1 MNNENLLTG
10 TRRGRAIIVIGALF
24 AIAIVVL
31 IVLIATGVIKVGDNK
46 SGIPSDEERIST
58 EVDPVS
64 GETIRDV
71 KQDRELKD
79 GQILMIGI
87 YQLKKMGLMADQYSK
102 LVNTLAQYVSKN
114 RPEVKQISYKKD
126 SYKYTNPKRT
136 TMYFMFVTNE
146 GESFDVNMD
155 TKGSIKDIDIVI
167 KKHEDS

>member
-10 TRRGRAIIVIGALF
+10 TKRGRVILVIGGLFGVAIIVLLILMGLGIIKIGNDEPGL
-24 AIAIVVL
+24 
-31 IVLIATGVIKVGDNK
+31 
-46 SGIPSDEERIST
+46 PSDDERITT

-64 GETIRDV
+64 GETIRKV
-71 KQDRELKD
+71 KQETENKD
-79 GQILMIGI
+79 GKLLMIGI

-114 RPEVKQISYKKD
+114 CPSAKQISYKKD
-126 SYKYTNPKRT
+126 SYKYTNSKRT

>member
-1 MNNENLLTG
+1 MIGGLFG
-10 TRRGRAIIVIGALF
+10 VAIIVLLVLMGLGIIKIGN
-24 AIAIVVL
+24 
-31 IVLIATGVIKVGDNK
+31 DE
-46 SGIPSDEERIST
+46 SGLPSDDERITT

-64 GETIRDV
+64 GETIRKV
-71 KQDRELKD
+71 KQETENKD
-79 GQILMIGI
+79 GKLLMIGI

-114 RPEVKQISYKKD
+114 CPNAKQISYKKD
-126 SYKYTNPKRT
+126 SYKYTNTKRT

-167 KKHEDS
+167 TKHEDK

>member
-1 MNNENLLTG
+1 MV
-10 TRRGRAIIVIGALF
+10 AIIVL
-24 AIAIVVL
+24 L
-31 IVLIATGVIKVGDNK
+31 ILMGLGVIKIGDDK
-46 SGIPSDEERIST
+46 PGLPSDDERITT

-64 GETIRDV
+64 GETIRKV
-71 KQDRELKD
+71 KQETENKD
-79 GQILMIGI
+79 GKLLMIGI

-114 RPEVKQISYKKD
+114 CPSAKQISYKKD
-126 SYKYTNPKRT
+126 SYKYTNTKRT

-167 KKHEDS
+167 TKHVDK

>member
-10 TRRGRAIIVIGALF
+10 TKRGRMIIIIGAIF
-24 AIAIVVL
+24 AIAIIVL
-31 IVLIATGVIKVGDNK
+31 IVLIATGVIKVGDSK
-46 SGIPSDEERIST
+46 PGLPSDEERIST

-64 GETIRDV
+64 GETIRKV
-71 KQDRELKD
+71 KQETENKD
-79 GQILMIGI
+79 GKLLMIGI

-167 KKHEDS
+167 KKHEDK